1 MNSDELKNVLLSNI
15 GECQT
20 KLELI
25 NDYLE
30 RFQIRDSRITAPVFD
45 IDRCI
50 SMMVHI
56 IDHENSDSR
65 SFSDGEP

>member
-1 MNSDELKNVLLSNI
+1 MNSDELKNVLRCNI

-25 NDYLE
+25 NDYFE
-30 RFQIRDSRITAPVFD
+30 RFKIRDSRITAPVHD

-50 SMMVHI
+50 IMMSHI
-56 IDHENSDSR
+56 IDHENPDSC
-65 SFSDGEP
+65 SYSEDEP